1 MKQEKLD
8 LNTINQNNVTAAV
21 AAMQGQIPPGAVM
34 LDKNLLPSR
43 GKFYPETIYVKKLN
57 TLAIKNLSTI
67 TQDNVNNVINN
78 TIQQCILGIDPH
90 KILIGDKIWLIF
102 YLRAHTFNDYPFTL
116 RGECPNC
123 KNIAPY
129 QYVLKNL
136 DVTYLDKDIPE
147 EFKLPNGDVIKVTFP
162 TLSTEAAMNKIKT
175 NDQIIMEINPEL
187 LELSSYI
194 SNINGRNNSLLQGYE
209 YLINMPAD
217 CFTVFAN
224 ELSEYV
230 FSAKPYAIFNCKNCE
245 TEMKLQMAFVP
256 SFFMPNMKK

>member
-1 MKQEKLD
+1 MKSEKID

-21 AAMQGQIPPGAVM
+21 AAMQGQVPPGAVM

-43 GKFYPETIYVKKLN
+43 GKYYPETIYVKKLN
-57 TLAIKNLSTI
+57 TLAIKNLSTL
-67 TQDNVNNVINN
+67 TQENVNNVINN
-78 TIQQCILGIDPH
+78 IIQQCVLGINTSN
-90 KILIGDKIWLIF
+90 ILTGDKIWLIF
-102 YLRAHTFNDYPFTL
+102 YLRSFTYNDYPFTL

-123 KNIAPY
+123 HNIAPY

-136 DVTYLDKDIPE
+136 EVTYLDKDIPE
-147 EFKLPNGDVIKVTFP
+147 LFELPNGDKIKVTFP
-162 TLSTEAAMNKIKT
+162 NISTEIAMNKIKT

-194 SNINGRNNSLLQGYE
+194 SNINGKNNSLLQGYE
-209 YLINMPAD
+209 YLVNMPAD

-230 FSAKPYAIFNCKNCE
+230 FAAKPYALFNCKNCG
-245 TEMKLQMAFVP
+245 TEMRLQMAFVP
-256 SFFMPNMKK
+256 SFFMPNIKK